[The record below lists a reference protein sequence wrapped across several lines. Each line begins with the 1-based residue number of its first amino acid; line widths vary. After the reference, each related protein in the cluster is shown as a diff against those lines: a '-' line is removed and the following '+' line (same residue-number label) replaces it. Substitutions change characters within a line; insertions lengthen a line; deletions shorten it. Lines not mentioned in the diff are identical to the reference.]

1 MSREVLSSRDYQPL
15 EQGYLVDNIPW
26 QEEIKK
32 RLRQASVVKITETRP
47 TLGPEEFQPLLLAET
62 PEAMEEVKPPE
73 PTAEELMAKAKMD
86 AEETVKSIE
95 QAAKKNAF
103 EVVEQARWEANDL
116 LAKAKEEVEKEIQ
129 QLKDAAGE
137 EGRKEGL
144 AKGLEEG
151 LVKGREKGLEEYSS
165 AIKKWYDLFEK
176 TVEERKNAMADL
188 KPLLVELVG
197 ETLYRCLK
205 DESKK
210 GSQVVLELA
219 REALAKAQDLVHL
232 RLHLNPE
239 DVEEVRA
246 QKERLQLSVGAGQM
260 ELVPDA
266 RIEKGGCVLETE
278 AGSVDVRL
286 STVVSQIK
294 DSLSLGMQRA

>member
-1 MSREVLSSRDYQPL
+1 MSREVLSSRDYQQL
-15 EQGYLVDNIPW
+15 EQGYLVDNAPW

-32 RLRQASVVKITETRP
+32 RIRQGSVVKITETRP

-73 PTAEELMAKAKMD
+73 PTPEEILVKAKMD

-95 QAAKKNAF
+95 QAAKKSAF

-116 LAKAKEEVEKEIQ
+116 LSKAKEEVEKEIQ

-144 AKGLEEG
+144 TRGLEEG
-151 LVKGREKGLEEYSS
+151 LVKGREEGKAEYSG
-165 AIKKWYDLFEK
+165 ALKKWNDLFDK
-176 TVEERKNAMADL
+176 TLEERKAAMADL
-188 KPLLVELVG
+188 QPLLVELVG

-210 GSQVVLELA
+210 NSQVVMELA
-219 REALAKAQDLVHL
+219 KEALTKAQDRVHL
-232 RLHLNPE
+232 KLRLNPE
-239 DVEEVRA
+239 DVEEVSRE
-246 QKERLQLSVGAGQM
+246 KERLQLSVGAGQI
-260 ELVPDA
+260 ELVADE

-286 STVVSQIK
+286 STVVAQVK
-294 DSLSLGMQRA
+294 DSLSQGMQRS